1 MKNDLEGILE
11 SCLLDMRRGT
21 STLDDCLRRH
31 PEHAAQLKPLLQTA
45 ARLRPGARLKGPSA
59 AFKARGRAKLTQYM
73 EAHPRPRRVGLS
85 MFQKL
90 ALNFTAVACTLLFA
104 GTAYAQSAL
113 PGNSFY
119 PWKLASE
126 RAWRAVSTDPVSTDI
141 RVLNRRANEWIAVA
155 NDPLLG
161 PTALERYHQAEDTLK
176 SGVTA
181 DTEARILPVLE
192 SNKQLLED
200 SGVWINPPE
209 LDSVPYNGNGGKEG
223 VPTAIP

>member
-1 MKNDLEGILE
+1 M
-11 SCLLDMRRGT
+11 
-21 STLDDCLRRH
+21 
-31 PEHAAQLKPLLQTA
+31 
-45 ARLRPGARLKGPSA
+45 
-59 AFKARGRAKLTQYM
+59 
-73 EAHPRPRRVGLS
+73 GLS
-85 MFQKL
+85 MFTKL
-90 ALNFTAVACTLLFA
+90 ALNFTALACTLLIA

-126 RAWRAVSTDPVSTDI
+126 RVWRAVSADPVSTDI

-161 PTALERYHQAEDTLK
+161 PTALERYHQAENTLK
-176 SGVTA
+176 SVVTA
-181 DTEARILPVLE
+181 DTEGRILPALE

-209 LDSVPYNGNGGKEG
+209 LDSVPFNGNGTKEG